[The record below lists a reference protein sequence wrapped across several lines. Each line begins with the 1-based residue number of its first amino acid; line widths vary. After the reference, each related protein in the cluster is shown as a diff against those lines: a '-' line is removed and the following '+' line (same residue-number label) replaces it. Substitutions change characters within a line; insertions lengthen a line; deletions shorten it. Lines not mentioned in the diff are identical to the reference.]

1 VPLSR
6 PRCVVIDGEATPLKK
21 SSKSSFGAADAFF
34 NVVVVVV
41 VAVVVVD
48 VDANDANA
56 PNTSSSTARL
66 LVVPRSFAVVFV
78 DPKNASRSSPDAAP
92 RLNPLPVAVAV
103 AVAAAPTP
111 RPPTPLALLAFIP
124 LSVAFAPPR
133 ALPREIS
140 NKSTPPRINSSTYD
154 DDDDDDALVDGV
166 DGVLATDARRPS
178 SPPIDAIAPPPTTT
192 QRRVVWTA
200 LGDASSSSTVP

>member
-1 VPLSR
+1 MPLSR

-21 SSKSSFGAADAFF
+21 SSKSSFGAADALFF
-34 NVVVVVV
+34 NVVV
-41 VAVVVVD
+41 VAVVVVAVVVAD
-48 VDANDANA
+48 DANDANA

-66 LVVPRSFAVVFV
+66 LVAPRAVAIAFV

-92 RLNPLPVAVAV
+92 RLIPLPVAAV
-103 AVAAAPTP
+103 AAAAAAPTP

-133 ALPREIS
+133 APPREIS
-140 NKSTPPRINSSTYD
+140 NKSTPPRIKSSTYD
-154 DDDDDDALVDGV
+154 DDDDDALVDSV

-178 SPPIDAIAPPPTTT
+178 SPPIDAIATPHDDHAATSC
-192 QRRVVWTA
+192 V
-200 LGDASSSSTVP
+200 DAIG

>member
-1 VPLSR
+1 MPLSR

-34 NVVVVVV
+34 FNVVVVA

-48 VDANDANA
+48 DANDANA

-66 LVVPRSFAVVFV
+66 LVAPRTFAVAFV

-92 RLNPLPVAVAV
+92 RLIPLPVAVAV
-103 AVAAAPTP
+103 AAAAAPTP
-111 RPPTPLALLAFIP
+111 RSPTPLAFLAFIP

-133 ALPREIS
+133 APPREIS
-140 NKSTPPRINSSTYD
+140 NKSTPPRIKSSTY

-166 DGVLATDARRPS
+166 DGVLPTDARRPS
-178 SPPIDAIAPPPTTT
+178 SPPIDAMATPTPTT
-192 QRRVVWTA
+192 QRRVVWTP
-200 LGDASSSSTVP
+200 LGDASSSSAIP